1 MSTTLHPKEDTDA
14 LFQSKLETLEA
25 KYKTKYELEMKT
37 IKDDYYRFKAKHHNY
52 LIDGPCYDDTDD
64 RNPFDNRDCHKEAL
78 QMIAEEYGY
87 AYINLM
93 CCSVNKHYIIELGPN
108 IDELKE
114 LQEDID
120 KFKKAFPVITPGAE
134 VSNHYEKYNEETLGL
149 LAYVHKLTHIICK
162 KEGGS
167 PTLFTIKF
175 GLNKDEIIER
185 SRRKINALQNDIH
198 RLQESPPFAEL
209 IKCLKF

>member
-1 MSTTLHPKEDTDA
+1 MSTTLHPKEETDA

-52 LIDGPCYDDTDD
+52 LVDDTED
-64 RNPFDNRDCHKEAL
+64 RDPSDNCNYHKEAL

-108 IDELKE
+108 VDKLKE
-114 LQEDID
+114 FQDEID
-120 KFKKAFPVITPGAE
+120 KFKKAFPVINPGTE
-134 VSNHYEKYNEETLGL
+134 VFNHYEKYNEETLGL
-149 LAYVHKLTHIICK
+149 IAYKHNLTHITCE
-162 KEGGS
+162 KEAGS

-175 GLNKDEIIER
+175 GLNKYDTIER
-185 SRRKINALQNDIH
+185 LSRKINALQNDIH
-198 RLQESPPFAEL
+198 RLQETPPFTEL
-209 IKCLKF
+209 VDYLKF